1 MREQVWMGV
10 AAFSILLAV
19 GGWVMWFRAT
29 RAKKACEAKTAK
41 LEEEVQA
48 ARSLDE
54 VTGAFNY
61 PFFVKA
67 ANVQIKLAR
76 RHRWPVTL
84 MVIDID
90 QLEKLNLRYSFKTG
104 DRALKHLADSIA
116 SVVRSSDVLGRFG
129 GSGIFVLL
137 PECDTDNVRTVYDR
151 IEEKIRKEPLT
162 QGEKRIDYRHTGGAV
177 TMYGMHIHL
186 NRMLG
191 LAEDALNVAKERQTD
206 LVIFDK
212 EGMEVKRMEIG

>member
-1 MREQVWMGV
+1 MNEIWMGAAGLFAV
-10 AAFSILLAV
+10 AAGVFGFLWYKVA
-19 GGWVMWFRAT
+19 RALKGCV
-29 RAKKACEAKTAK
+29 AKAKK
-41 LEEEVQA
+41 LEEEVEA

-54 VTGAFNY
+54 TTGAFNY

-90 QLEKLNLRYSFKTG
+90 QLEKINLRYSFKMG
-104 DRALKHLADSIA
+104 DAALKHLTDSIR

-129 GSGIFVLL
+129 GSGVFILL
-137 PECDTDNVRTVYDR
+137 PECDTDNIPVVFER
-151 IEEKIRKEPLT
+151 IMEKIKADPLM
-162 QGEKRIDYRHTGGAV
+162 QNGKRIDYRRTGGAV

-186 NRMLG
+186 NKMLG
-191 LAEDALNVAKERQTD
+191 LAEDALNIAKERQEE
-206 LVIFDK
+206 LVILDK
-212 EGMEVKRMEIG
+212 EGTEVQWK